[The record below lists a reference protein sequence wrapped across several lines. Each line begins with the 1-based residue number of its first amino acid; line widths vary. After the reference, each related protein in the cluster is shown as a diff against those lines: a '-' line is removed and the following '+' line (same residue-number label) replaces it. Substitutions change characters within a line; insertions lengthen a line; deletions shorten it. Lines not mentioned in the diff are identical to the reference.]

1 VQDLEVRPGLV
12 IPASELEVSFARSG
26 GPGGQNVN
34 KVNSKA
40 VLRFDMVNSGVLT
53 DSQKERLRHRI
64 PPRYLTK
71 KGEVVISAEG
81 SRDQEA
87 NRTDCRQ
94 KLATAIREG
103 LKRPK
108 RRIATKPSRGS
119 KERRLKAKAQQGRKK
134 QERRNKD
141 W

>member
-1 VQDLEVRPGLV
+1 M
-12 IPASELEVSFARSG
+12 
-26 GPGGQNVN
+26 
-34 KVNSKA
+34 
-40 VLRFDMVNSGVLT
+40 LRFDMLNSAVLT
-53 DSQKERLRHRI
+53 DAQKERLRHRI
-64 PPRYLTK
+64 PPRFLTK

-94 KLATAIREG
+94 KLADAIREG

-108 RRIATKPSRGS
+108 TRIATKPSRGS
-119 KERRLKAKAQQGRKK
+119 KERRLKAKAQLSRKK
-134 QERRNKD
+134 RERRQKD

>member
-1 VQDLEVRPGLV
+1 MDDLPIKSGLV
-12 IPASELEVSFARSG
+12 IPAAELSISFARSG

-34 KVNSKA
+34 KVNSKV
-40 VLRFDMVNSGVLT
+40 VLRFDLRASQALS
-53 DSQKERLRHRI
+53 DAQKERLRHRI

-71 KGEVVISAEG
+71 KGEVVIASDG
-81 SRDQEA
+81 SRDQQA

-94 KLATAIREG
+94 KLANAIREG

-108 RRIATKPSRGS
+108 RRKKTKPSRAAR
-119 KERRLKAKAQQGRKK
+119 ERRLKAKAEQSQKKKARKR
-134 QERRNKD
+134 EN